1 MALAF
6 KTLRMSLFC
15 SIKTQK
21 CPPEVARFCP
31 FIPLSVCAKTKHHMH
46 KIHHYLLKCTSYLK
60 ALGYAALVNLTSSYS

>member
-31 FIPLSVCAKTKHHMH
+31 FIPLSVCVQKQNIICIKF
-46 KIHHYLLKCTSYLK
+46 IIIC
-60 ALGYAALVNLTSSYS
+60 

>member
-31 FIPLSVCAKTKHHMH
+31 FIPLSMCVQKQNIICIKF
-46 KIHHYLLKCTSYLK
+46 IIIC
-60 ALGYAALVNLTSSYS
+60 